1 MSDIMKCPHCGKH
14 LGQTDAVLNLNQ
26 GNVLFCS
33 WLCPRCGTRVE
44 TRAVGSEPEET
55 LLIAPPHIDSEQR
68 KQADRHAQEG
78 SLRRV
83 PGQIRQRT
91 SLFYTFFW

>member
-14 LGQTDAVLNLNQ
+14 LGQTDAMLNVNQ
-26 GNVLFCS
+26 GKVLFCS

-55 LLIAPPHIDSEQR
+55 LLISPPQIDSVER
-68 KQADRHAQEG
+68 KQAERQAQG
-78 SLRRV
+78 V
-83 PGQIRQRT
+83 PPT
-91 SLFYTFFW
+91 SSWSDSPSNQLFLQPFC